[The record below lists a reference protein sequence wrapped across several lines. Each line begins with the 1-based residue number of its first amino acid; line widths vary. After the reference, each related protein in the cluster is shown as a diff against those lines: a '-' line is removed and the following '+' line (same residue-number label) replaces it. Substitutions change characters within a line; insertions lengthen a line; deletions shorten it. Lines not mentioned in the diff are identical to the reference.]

1 MAQEAAPDGN
11 AHPMGADGRFHVTDE
26 PIDLG
31 AYAWED
37 WVTLALF
44 WALAFTVFYQV
55 FTRYFLDDPA
65 GWTEE
70 IARYL
75 LVAVVFIGAS
85 MSVRKNNHIQVD
97 VFYRLMPAI
106 LQRVLSTAVDLL
118 RLAFLGYCTWL
129 AFLLTQRIGGQR
141 MAIVDL
147 PMGLV
152 FGAMVFGFAMMTIRA
167 AQVAWRHWRDR
178 YSVLTRPELA
188 LEDPAAVQGTQES
201 RA

>member
-1 MAQEAAPDGN
+1 MAQDAAPDGN
-11 AHPMGADGRFHVTDE
+11 AHPMGADGQFHVTDE

-31 AYAWED
+31 VYGWED
-37 WVTLALF
+37 WITLALF

-85 MSVRKNNHIQVD
+85 MSVRRNNHIQVD
-97 VFYRLMPAI
+97 IFYRLMPQPM
-106 LQRVLSTAVDLL
+106 QRLLSTAVDVL
-118 RLAFLGYCTWL
+118 RLAFLGYSTWL
-129 AFLLTQRIGGQR
+129 AYLLTQRIGGQR

-152 FGAMVFGFAMMTIRA
+152 FGAMVFGFAMMTLRS
-167 AQVAWRHWRDR
+167 AQVAWRHWRDG

-188 LEDPAAVQGTQES
+188 LEDPAAVQGVGE